1 MMSELDKH
9 ERNKQGKGTSGF
21 MSQDE
26 AMEKLNEYKEQ
37 AEQEKEAE

>member
-9 ERNKQGKGTSGF
+9 ERGKNGQGKTGF

-26 AMEKLNEYKEQ
+26 AMEKLKEYKGNMEG
-37 AEQEKEAE
+37 EE